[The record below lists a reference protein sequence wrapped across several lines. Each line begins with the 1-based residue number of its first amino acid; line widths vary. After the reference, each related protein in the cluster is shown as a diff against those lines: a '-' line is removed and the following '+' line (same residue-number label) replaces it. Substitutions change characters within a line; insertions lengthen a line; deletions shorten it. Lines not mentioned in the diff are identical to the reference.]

1 MIVIVRMTVD
11 IMLVDLE
18 KAIITDIGVV
28 LHHWIANFPNQ
39 CDSSFHCFQSV
50 WNGDGMSNN
59 NTNDM
64 SSIPSLCNLIYCCP
78 GLKYDRSDQKIE
90 KIACFTQII
99 FSSLMSMLFKPSDDT
114 IILVRQKINS
124 ISRNVTDDEKE
135 IVCQCL
141 WNIGVLYTMNCLY
154 YTQNSGPKT
163 GSQRRLPIRLDVHT
177 YMVLLLAVERVSCL
191 SVALNIV
198 MDVELLVD
206 KMERDQAFC
215 IGSFTGYRNSRS
227 NDDVG
232 TIDLNGIANGNKS
245 CRLDKFLNIAKYFLS
260 SPNHMSIRISMS
272 NNNNT
277 VAEHVTADI
286 NTVDDVQLRRKAY
299 KEGRKAS
306 QEAKQKIATEET
318 ELKKNKQT
326 RENPTKKSATVS
338 ILEKVTPANT
348 AVDDNIL
355 RVNKIKGASKK
366 RLASSFMKDND
377 SRQWTDP
384 RHTSTASAV
393 DVNDIDDF
401 FGVSAPTKE
410 KTLAVVDSNINDL
423 MKISDTYDDN
433 KDINNENS
441 KPEKQRK
448 KKVRKDIELL
458 TSLINS
464 QT

>member
-1 MIVIVRMTVD
+1 MIVIVIVIVRMTVD
-11 IMLVDLE
+11 IILVDLE

-28 LHHWIANFPNQ
+28 LHHWIANFPNK

-50 WNGDGMSNN
+50 WNGDGM
-59 NTNDM
+59 TN
-64 SSIPSLCNLIYCCP
+64 IPSLCNLIYCCP

-99 FSSLMSMLFKPSDDT
+99 FSSLLSMLFKPSDDT

-124 ISRNVTDDEKE
+124 ISRNVTDDEKD

-154 YTQNSGPKT
+154 HTQNSGLKT

-227 NDDVG
+227 NDDV

-245 CRLDKFLNIAKYFLS
+245 CRLDKFVNIAKYFLS
-260 SPNHMSIRISMS
+260 SPNHMSIRINT

-277 VAEHVTADI
+277 VAEHVTTDS
-286 NTVDDVQLRRKAY
+286 NTVDNVQLRRKAY

-306 QEAKQKIATEET
+306 QEAKQKIVTEET
-318 ELKKNKQT
+318 ELKKNKQIS
-326 RENPTKKSATVS
+326 ENPTKKSATVS
-338 ILEKVTPANT
+338 ILENVTPVNT

-355 RVNKIKGASKK
+355 RVNTIKGANKK
-366 RLASSFMKDND
+366 RLVSSFMKDND
-377 SRQWTDP
+377 SSQEWTDP

-393 DVNDIDDF
+393 DINDIDDF
-401 FGVSAPTKE
+401 FGVESTAPK
-410 KTLAVVDSNINDL
+410 KKNAVVDSNINDL

-433 KDINNENS
+433 KHNENS

-448 KKVRKDIELL
+448 KKVKKDIELL